1 MFQEMREGVEPRD
14 FVVVDGVEYVAEV
27 AAVVVAVVML
37 LDRNLPSKVA
47 GDKTGVRQG

>member
-1 MFQEMREGVEPRD
+1 MFQEVREGVGPRD
-14 FVVVDGVEYVAEV
+14 LVAVDGAYVAEV
-27 AAVVVAVVML
+27 AAVVVAVVIL